1 MAKIILILII
11 KHYLHL
17 RAVLVAIV
25 IKFTFAILLFV
36 FRTSPL
42 FFILF
47 SRDCLLLCQI
57 FFSISFS
64 FLRFCYYLY
73 YSLFMLFLSHYWN
86 LERKR
91 IPDPQTC
98 NHPKKICHWSN
109 NKKQNKTK
117 KPTSYLKKG
126 DNPPPAPGP
135 SQGHRISNGQLT
147 EHNGRGEK
155 RPVPESHP
163 GLSSIC
169 WGGSQM
175 ETPLPPP
182 PPLGKANL
190 SGPELWSQR
199 NRLLRLSFASY

>member
-1 MAKIILILII
+1 M
-11 KHYLHL
+11 
-17 RAVLVAIV
+17 
-25 IKFTFAILLFV
+25 LFV
-36 FRTSPL
+36 FRMSPF

-47 SRDCLLLCQI
+47 PRDCLLWCQI

-64 FLRFCYYLY
+64 FLHFCYYLY
-73 YSLFMLFLSHYWN
+73 YSLLMLFLPHYWN

-91 IPDPQTC
+91 IPDPQTL
-98 NHPKKICHWSN
+98 NHPRKIICHWSN

-126 DNPPPAPGP
+126 HNPPPAPAS

-155 RPVPESHP
+155 RPVPESHS

-169 WGGSQM
+169 WGGRAQL
-175 ETPLPPP
+175 ETHPPP
-182 PPLGKANL
+182 PPTLGKANL
-190 SGPELWSQR
+190 SGPKLWSQR